1 MKKLSMVRRSVIL
14 FLLSGI
20 VAIASSATGEIP
32 GVVSMNSE
40 NSENGVKWVIERN
53 GDIELQ
59 DFQLQNP
66 PRLVLDFLGARHQLD
81 KKLYLG
87 DGKLVERVRTS
98 QYTNAPQEVT
108 RVVFDLQIGTSYRL
122 AANGNKIVVAFF
134 EKSKDSDTAKQPLI
148 MKSTT
153 APSTAL
159 EQVEQV
165 NQEEQAAGPSS
176 LVIKPEEL
184 KSNTKITQPQV
195 PATAP
200 TPNAW
205 RARVPAPAASTE
217 PAAQTAQPTMANA
230 WQNDAKGEVAG
241 LAYTYE
247 AGASASMGG
256 GNRVMSID
264 VQNADIKSVLRS
276 ISEFSN
282 TNIISGPE
290 VEGMVTAHL
299 KDIPWR
305 QAMDISLKSHGFDF
319 REEYGIIRVSTIE
332 NLTKEEL
339 ELQTAARKKDDLLP
353 LTTEI
358 INLSFAN
365 ADEMKDALQ
374 RIVSKRGNIE
384 VEKGSNALVVTDIEQ
399 NIEKVRSMCSELDL
413 KLKQVEIVAK
423 MVDVDFEATR
433 EFGIR
438 WDAMNLSP
446 ANVSV
451 VGDGIVDALTSNP
464 IGQFRVGTVRSWG
477 EVQAIIDMLERENRA
492 NIISNPRII
501 TADNRAASILV
512 GKQIPLIVADEAGNP
527 ITELTKVGIGLR
539 VTPHVN
545 SDGTVTMD
553 LHPEVSELS
562 AQATVQG
569 GVIISISEAD
579 TRVVVADGE
588 TAVIG
593 GLINEV
599 ETKIESGLPLLKDI
613 PMLGNLFKF
622 QNDTKKKRELII
634 FVTPKII
641 DAAFATA
648 K

>member
-32 GVVSMNSE
+32 GIVSMNSE
-40 NSENGVKWVIERN
+40 TNESGVKWIIEKN

-66 PRLVLDFLGARHQLD
+66 PRLVLDFLGARHQLEQ
-81 KKLYLG
+81 KLYLG
-87 DGKLVERVRTS
+87 DGKLVDRVRTS
-98 QYTNAPQEVT
+98 QFTSSPQEVT
-108 RVVFDLQIGTSYRL
+108 RVVFDLQTGTAYKL
-122 AANGNKIVVAFF
+122 ATNGNQVVVDFF
-134 EKSKDSDTAKQPLI
+134 LRSNDERTVERPVI
-148 MKSTT
+148 MKSSTT
-153 APSTAL
+153 PPTVANEVDQAPVPSRVETKPKEVQPAQSTA
-159 EQVEQV
+159 Q
-165 NQEEQAAGPSS
+165 S
-176 LVIKPEEL
+176 
-184 KSNTKITQPQV
+184 QP

-200 TPNAW
+200 TPNEW
-205 RARVPAPAASTE
+205 RARVPAPAASGQSK
-217 PAAQTAQPTMANA
+217 PQTVQPQPSIANA
-230 WQNDAKGEVAG
+230 WRNTVGVETPG
-241 LAYTYE
+241 LAFAHE
-247 AGASASMGG
+247 AAASGSMAAGSAA
-256 GNRVMSID
+256 NRLMSID

-276 ISEFSN
+276 ISEFSGS
-282 TNIISGPE
+282 NIISGPE
-290 VEGMVTAHL
+290 VEGTVTAHL
-299 KDIPWR
+299 KNIPWR
-305 QAMDISLKSHGFDF
+305 QAMDIILKSHGFDF
-319 REEYGIIRVSTIE
+319 REEYGVIRVSTIE
-332 NLTKEEL
+332 QLTKEEL
-339 ELQTAARKKDDLLP
+339 EKQSAERKKDDLLP
-353 LTTEI
+353 LHTAI

-365 ADEMKDALQ
+365 AEEMKDALQ

-384 VEKGSNALVVTDIEQ
+384 VEKGSNALVVTDIEK
-399 NIEKVRSMCSELDL
+399 NIEKVREMCSELDL

-423 MVDVDFEATR
+423 MVDVDFEATQ

-438 WDAMNLSP
+438 WDAMNLNP

-451 VGDGIVDALTSNP
+451 IGDVIIDALSTGP
-464 IGQFRVGTVRSWG
+464 VGQFRVGTVQSWG
-477 EVQAIIDMLERENRA
+477 EVQAIIDALERENKA

-501 TADNRAASILV
+501 TADNREASILV
-512 GKQIPLIVADEAGNP
+512 GKQIPLIVSDEAGNP

-545 SDGTVTMD
+545 SDGTITMD

-599 ETKIESGLPLLKDI
+599 ESNIETGLPLLKDV
-613 PMLGNLFKF
+613 PLLGNLFKF
-622 QNDTKKKRELII
+622 QNDTTKKRELII

-641 DAAFATA
+641 ESAFAST

>member
-20 VAIASSATGEIP
+20 VAVAASATGGIP
-32 GVVSMNSE
+32 GVVSISSE
-40 NSENGVKWVIERN
+40 TNESGVKWIIEKN
-53 GDIELQ
+53 GNIELQ

-66 PRLVLDFLGARHQLD
+66 PRLVLDFMGARHQLD
-81 KKLYLG
+81 QKLYLG
-87 DGKLVERVRTS
+87 DGKLVDRVRTS
-98 QYTNAPQEVT
+98 QFTNSPQEVT
-108 RVVFDLQIGTSYRL
+108 RIVFDLQAGTSYEV
-122 AANGNKIVVAFF
+122 ASTGNRVVVDFHG
-134 EKSKDSDTAKQPLI
+134 KSGGDRVSERPVI
-148 MKSTT
+148 MKSST
-153 APSTAL
+153 APAAILDET
-159 EQVEQV
+159 
-165 NQEEQAAGPSS
+165 EQAPLPSPVDDTS
-176 LVIKPEEL
+176 GEAQQE
-184 KSNTKITQPQV
+184 SRTAQAQP

-200 TPNAW
+200 TPNEW
-205 RARVPAPAASTE
+205 RARVPAPAASNE
-217 PAAQTAQPTMANA
+217 PLPQTVQAQPTLANS
-230 WQNDAKGEVAG
+230 WNNTGSDMPG
-241 LAYTYE
+241 LTLASE
-247 AGASASMGG
+247 ASSGAMGAGAA
-256 GNRVMSID
+256 GNRLMSID
-264 VQNADIKSVLRS
+264 VQHADIKSVLRS
-276 ISEFSN
+276 ISEFSGS
-282 TNIISGPE
+282 NIISGPE

-299 KDIPWR
+299 KNIPWR
-305 QAMDISLKSHGFDF
+305 QAMDIILKSHGFDF

-332 NLTKEEL
+332 KLTKEEL
-339 ELQTAARKKDDLLP
+339 EEQAAERKKDDLLP
-353 LTTEI
+353 LKTEI

-374 RIVSKRGNIE
+374 RMVSKRGNID
-384 VEKGSNALVVTDIEQ
+384 VEKGSNALVVTDIEK
-399 NIEKVRSMCSELDL
+399 NIVKVREMCTELDM

-438 WDAMNLSP
+438 WDAMNLNP
-446 ANVSV
+446 ADVSV
-451 VGDGIVDALTSNP
+451 IGDVVVDALSSGP
-464 IGQFRVGTVRSWG
+464 IGQFRVGTVQSWG
-477 EVQAIIDMLERENRA
+477 EVQAIVDMLEKENKA

-501 TADNRAASILV
+501 TADNREASILV
-512 GKQIPLIVADEAGNP
+512 GKEIPLIVSDEAGNP

-562 AQATVQG
+562 SQATVQG
-569 GVIISISEAD
+569 GVIISMSEAD

-599 ETKIESGLPLLKDI
+599 ETNIEEGLPILKDV
-613 PMLGNLFKF
+613 PVLGNLFKF
-622 QNDTKKKRELII
+622 QNDTTKKRELII

-641 DAAFATA
+641 DAAFASN